1 MYVYIYIDIDIDIY
15 MKTTQSKLEIKNE
28 NWETVKRLR
37 SHGIYVYLIY
47 DHIITKGKFCKQE
60 NELI

>member
-1 MYVYIYIDIDIDIY
+1 MYVYIYIDIDIDID

-47 DHIITKGKFCKQE
+47 DHIITKGKFCKQQ

>member
-1 MYVYIYIDIDIDIY
+1 MYVYIDIDIDIY

-47 DHIITKGKFCKQE
+47 DHIITKGKFCKQQ